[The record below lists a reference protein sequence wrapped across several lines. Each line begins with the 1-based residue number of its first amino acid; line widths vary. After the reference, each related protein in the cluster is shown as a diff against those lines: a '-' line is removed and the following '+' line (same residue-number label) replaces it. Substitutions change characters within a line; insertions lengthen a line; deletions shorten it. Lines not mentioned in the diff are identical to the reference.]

1 MLVQNISKLIGTTPT
16 LRLNNYEKANDINA
30 CLYAKLE
37 YFNPG
42 GSIKD
47 RIALMMI
54 RTAEQNGDLEP
65 GGTII
70 EPTSGNTGISLVFLA
85 AALGYKSIIVMP
97 ESMSEERRKIM
108 KAYGAKLI
116 LTPAEKGMSGAI
128 EEAKKIQA
136 VTENSFMPN
145 QFSNPSNPQAHRM
158 TTAFELLSDIPNID
172 ILVSAIGTG
181 GTITGVGE
189 ELKKFNPNIEI
200 VGVEPIE
207 SSVLSGGKA
216 GPHGIQGIGAGF
228 VPDTLNREVIDKIMT
243 VSTAE
248 AKKASKD
255 MAHLEGALVG
265 ISSGAALVAAN
276 KLAKMPENHKKCIAI
291 IMPDTGQRYL
301 STDTF
306 D

>member
-1 MLVQNISKLIGTTPT
+1 MLVQNISKLIGATPT
-16 LRLNNYEKANDINA
+16 LRLNNYEKANDISA

-85 AALGYKSIIVMP
+85 AALGYKAIIVMP
-97 ESMSEERRKIM
+97 ESMSEERRKIL
-108 KAYGAKLI
+108 KAYGAELI

-128 EEAKKIQA
+128 EEAKRIQA
-136 VTENSFMPN
+136 ITKNSFMPN

-200 VGVEPIE
+200 IGVEPAE
-207 SSVLSGGKA
+207 SAVLSGGKA

-243 VSTAE
+243 VSTQD
-248 AKKASKD
+248 AKKACKD
-255 MAHLEGALVG
+255 MAHQEGAFVG
-265 ISSGAALVAAN
+265 ISSGSALFAASQ
-276 KLAKMPENHKKCIAI
+276 LAKMPENHKKCIAI